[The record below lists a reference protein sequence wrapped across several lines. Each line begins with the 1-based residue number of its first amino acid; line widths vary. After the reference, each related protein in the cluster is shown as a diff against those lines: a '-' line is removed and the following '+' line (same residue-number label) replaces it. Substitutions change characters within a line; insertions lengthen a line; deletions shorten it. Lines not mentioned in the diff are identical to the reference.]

1 MDLGAL
7 EKRSLELMKM
17 PLSEQEEAILSLLK
31 RINVLEHENYN
42 LKEDI
47 KRLRWSLT
55 EHD

>member
-17 PLSEQEEAILSLLK
+17 PLNEQEEAILSLLK
-31 RINVLEHENYN
+31 HINTLEHEIYN
-42 LKEDI
+42 LKEDN
-47 KRLRWSLT
+47 KRLRWSMT

>member
-17 PLSEQEEAILSLLK
+17 PLNEQEEAILQLMK
-31 RINVLEHENYN
+31 DVNRLEHENFI
-42 LKEDI
+42 LREDV
-47 KRLRWSLT
+47 KRLKWSLA

>member
-17 PLSEQEEAILSLLK
+17 PLNEQEEAILSLLK
-31 RINVLEHENYN
+31 RINALEHENYN